1 MKAINTSI
9 RWRPVATHPVAAT
22 VAGVIATVV
31 VGLALV
37 PFRETLGA
45 VNAALVMAGLIV
57 VSAEFGGRL
66 AGVVVGVVGS
76 LVFNVL
82 HTRPYLEF
90 VIERADEAVAAVMLV
105 AFGLLIGSWHR
116 PSEPD
121 GRDS

>member
-1 MKAINTSI
+1 MKGSRFEI

-22 VAGVIATVV
+22 AAGVVATVA

-37 PFRETLGA
+37 PLRETLGA

-76 LVFNVL
+76 LVFNVF
-82 HTRPYLEF
+82 HTQPYLEF
-90 VIERADEAVAAVMLV
+90 VIERPEEAVAAVMLV